1 MVPSSSLEVD
11 GTMRPVLIV
20 ILRMGLQIAS
30 RGYLLISPLKWH
42 HRTSSWPEKG
52 GFSTLHVCQYHS
64 YDIKSISNFER
75 AELFVINWCI
85 AFKHSQIES
94 DWWEKIQQNSLIS
107 STHPRW
113 KGVFRLVRG
122 DLFIW
127 RRQWVAASLFMKGDR
142 WSGLGMGR
150 AIFRFYLEPQTVPR
164 VRTSR
169 VPYAISLLKS
179 KWETKSFSPKGCSQ
193 SLRHFYVDYMICT
206 CNLLLD

>member
-1 MVPSSSLEVD
+1 MPRHHKTPRIGLFFIVCPNLQPHKLGHGSKQFTWGKWDKETWTDSNFED
-11 GTMRPVLIV
+11 GAPNSFVRLPADFPFKVTS
-20 ILRMGLQIAS
+20 QD
-30 RGYLLISPLKWH
+30 LKLAWK
-42 HRTSSWPEKG
+42 RLKKVVS
-52 GFSTLHVCQYHS
+52 LHVCQYHS

-85 AFKHSQIES
+85 AFKHAQIEP

-127 RRQWVAASLFMKGDR
+127 RRHWVAASLFMKGGR

-164 VRTSR
+164 VHQE
-169 VPYAISLLKS
+169 YHML
-179 KWETKSFSPKGCSQ
+179 
-193 SLRHFYVDYMICT
+193 
-206 CNLLLD
+206 